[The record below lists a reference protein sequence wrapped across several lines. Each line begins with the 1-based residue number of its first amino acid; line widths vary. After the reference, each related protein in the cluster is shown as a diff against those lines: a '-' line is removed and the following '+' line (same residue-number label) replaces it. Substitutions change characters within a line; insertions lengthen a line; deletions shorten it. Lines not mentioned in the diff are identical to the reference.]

1 MAAITVGGLP
11 PSTTTCGYRSHAQMR
26 SPRKVAPV
34 KSIEVGQEGNLE
46 QVVLPQHGADRF
58 QNAGV
63 TVLATPVLCHWFES
77 AAVRAIA
84 AQLESGEATVGTRLR
99 IEHLK
104 ATPMGMQVRVT
115 ARVVAAE
122 GRRVDFEVSAFDDVE
137 LIARGTHERVVI
149 DLERFL
155 ARVQTKRAAGL
166 KRGPDVH

>member
-1 MAAITVGGLP
+1 VRSIDVG
-11 PSTTTCGYRSHAQMR
+11 R
-26 SPRKVAPV
+26 
-34 KSIEVGQEGNLE
+34 EGRLE
-46 QVVLPQHGADRF
+46 QIVRPEHGADRF

-77 AAVRAIA
+77 AAVLAIA
-84 AQLESGEATVGTRLR
+84 EQLESGEATVGTRLS

-104 ATPMGMQVRVT
+104 ATPIGMSVRVT

-137 LIARGTHERVVI
+137 LIARGTHERFVV

-155 ARVQTKRAAGL
+155 AGMQAKTASRT
-166 KRGPDVH
+166 

>member
-1 MAAITVGGLP
+1 
-11 PSTTTCGYRSHAQMR
+11 
-26 SPRKVAPV
+26 
-34 KSIEVGQEGNLE
+34 VGQEGIVE
-46 QVVLPQHGADRF
+46 QIVRPEHGADRF

-84 AQLESGEATVGTRLR
+84 HQLESGEATVGSRLS

-104 ATPMGMQVRVT
+104 ATPVGMQVRVT
-115 ARVVAAE
+115 ARVAAVD

-137 LIARGTHERVVI
+137 LVARGTHERVVI

-155 ARVQTKRAAGL
+155 TGVRAKLAPGL
-166 KRGPDVH
+166 KRGSDVH